1 MTIYSLKEEGE
12 GHKNELKE
20 YPPLLAKLLS
30 FRDITT
36 WEEAEKFLNPSYE
49 RDIYDPFLMTDME
62 RGVERI
68 LEAIKN
74 NEKICIFS
82 DYDADGIPGG
92 VLLKTLFEKIGYLN
106 FFNYIPDR
114 HFEGYGLSVIAIEK
128 VVEMGA
134 KVVISVDCGI
144 VDFLPAEK
152 CKKLGIDL
160 IITDHHLPQTELPK
174 AYAVINP
181 KREGDKYPDKM
192 LCGAGVAFKFATG
205 IIQKGNFDIKDGWE
219 KWLLDMAG
227 LSTIAD
233 MVPLL
238 NENRVLAHFGL
249 KVLRKSRRPGLQQLL
264 RKMKIDQRHL
274 SEDDISFMIVP
285 RINAASRMDEP
296 MKAFNLLA
304 TNDEKEAE
312 TLAEFLNHI
321 NNERKG
327 VVANMVKEINHKS
340 DRFSDKN
347 IIVIG
352 NPDWRPGLLGLV
364 ANSVMEHFGK
374 TTFVWGRDGLSGI
387 KGSCRSNGSVN
398 VVELMSTT
406 AVFSEYGGHKFAG
419 GFSVS
424 EEKIHFLEKEIEEA
438 YEKVRIKN
446 FEEEVILADAKLTF
460 SEINLDTYRMIEKM
474 APFGEGNPKPI
485 FLLEGA
491 LITKMG
497 QFGKDKNHFSIT
509 FSDGGKK
516 SINAITFYSSSE
528 DFKKMPEVGKNVDL
542 AFHLEKSLF
551 RGYPELRLRILE
563 IF

>member
-12 GHKNELKE
+12 DHKDELKE

-30 FRDITT
+30 FRGITT
-36 WEEAEKFLNPSYE
+36 KSEADKFLNPSYE
-49 RDIYDPFLMTDME
+49 RDIYDPFLMLDME
-62 RGVERI
+62 KAVGRI
-68 LEAIKN
+68 LSAIEN
-74 NEKICIFS
+74 SEKICIFS

-92 VLLKTLFEKIGYLN
+92 ALLKSLFEKIGYLN

-114 HFEGYGLSVIAIEK
+114 HFEGYGLSVPAIEK
-128 VVEMGA
+128 VYDMGA
-134 KVVISVDCGI
+134 RVVISVDCGI

-152 CKKLGIDL
+152 CKELGVDL
-160 IITDHHLPQTELPK
+160 IITDHHLPQGKIPN

-181 KREGDKYPDKM
+181 KREGDPYPDKM
-192 LCGAGVAFKFATG
+192 LCGAGVAFKLATA
-205 IIQKGNFDIKDGWE
+205 IIKKGNFNIKDGWE

-233 MVPLL
+233 IVPLL
-238 NENRVLAHFGL
+238 DENRAIAHFGI
-249 KVLRKSRRPGLQQLL
+249 KVLRKSSRPGLQKLL
-264 RKMKIDQRHL
+264 KKMKIDQRHL

-296 MKAFNLLA
+296 MKAFNLLS
-304 TNDEKEAE
+304 TSDENEAE
-312 TLAEFLNHI
+312 VLADFLNHI

-327 VVANMVKEINHKS
+327 VVASMVKEINHKT
-340 DRFSDKN
+340 DRFDDKN

-387 KGSCRSNGSVN
+387 KGSCRSDGSVN
-398 VVELMSTT
+398 VVELMSST
-406 AVFSEYGGHKFAG
+406 AVFSEFGGHKFAG

-438 YEKVRIKN
+438 YEKVKLEN
-446 FEEEVILADAKLTF
+446 FEEEIVLADAKLSF
-460 SEINLDTYRMIEKM
+460 SDINADTYRMIEKL

-485 FLLEGA
+485 FLLENV
-491 LITKMG
+491 LITKVG
-497 QFGKDKNHFSIT
+497 QFGKEKNHFSL
-509 FSDGGKK
+509 SVGDGKGKN
-516 SINAITFYSSSE
+516 INAISFYSKPE
-528 DFKKMPEVGKNVDL
+528 DFKKTPEVGKNVNL

-551 RGYPELRLRILE
+551 RGYPEIRLRILE
-563 IF
+563 VF